1 MKIINDYF
9 KFEDYK
15 NKAKAE
21 FHPKLDEIIKK
32 KHSKSLEKVAGLQNE
47 AKKLNITSS
56 ISFFLT
62 MIVIL
67 VATNTQLG
75 YTSIIFAIIPG
86 IIAIVSTFYLGFK
99 KKEIRKI
106 TDEISKD
113 VLVNFRPEVAYKA
126 AFSILDKGMDYLGFN
141 DQPSNK
147 IQISKNEI
155 TNLTPVEIIGS
166 SRAWIS
172 QVRPLKELLID
183 EKFHVSFTNVH
194 WQWKETRKNETV
206 TRESFTG
213 ILKIDTSILGEK
225 AFDFKLL
232 KPGSWFFQKNKVKL
246 ENEEFNQVFSPESND
261 RLKIRKMYT
270 PLAMELSLKRYFDR
284 DGVKVLD
291 VSIESFQN
299 AIYFTYK
306 CDWNFMYLDFPTSIK
321 SPDDFINHIFND
333 FLIDTYSLY
342 YLLCLIYVTL
352 YLD

>member
-32 KHSKSLEKVAGLQNE
+32 NIQSLLKKLLDYKMRQ
-47 AKKLNITSS
+47 KKLNITSS

-62 MIVIL
+62 IIVIL

-147 IQISKNEI
+147 IQISK
-155 TNLTPVEIIGS
+155 T
-166 SRAWIS
+166 
-172 QVRPLKELLID
+172 
-183 EKFHVSFTNVH
+183 
-194 WQWKETRKNETV
+194 
-206 TRESFTG
+206 
-213 ILKIDTSILGEK
+213 
-225 AFDFKLL
+225 KLL
-232 KPGSWFFQKNKVKL
+232 
-246 ENEEFNQVFSPESND
+246 
-261 RLKIRKMYT
+261 T
-270 PLAMELSLKRYFDR
+270 
-284 DGVKVLD
+284 
-291 VSIESFQN
+291 
-299 AIYFTYK
+299 
-306 CDWNFMYLDFPTSIK
+306 
-321 SPDDFINHIFND
+321 
-333 FLIDTYSLY
+333 
-342 YLLCLIYVTL
+342 LLP
-352 YLD
+352 